1 MSEYIKQETVTEQE
15 TKLARPSAAG
25 FDVEQLVIV
34 PELSVVVA
42 MLLGGVVMLLTGVDF
57 TRIGQAYTALFLGSF
72 GSISAISETLTA
84 AAPVTLAALGVA
96 LGFRAGLFNIGAEG
110 QMIVGGLASV
120 YVGFAVTG
128 LPIFIHLP
136 LALLTGAVA
145 GALWGALP
153 GWLKAATGA
162 HEVITTIM
170 LNLVAMQLTTYLLR
184 TPLMQRPGRTDAISQ
199 NVLPTAQLPKLLD
212 WIDPTLRLN
221 AGILVA
227 LAMVGILYWLLFRTT
242 VGFEFRAVGLNPSA
256 ARYAGMRSSLI
267 TVVVM
272 ALAGALAGLAGANQI
287 LGVLGRATI
296 GFTAGAGFN
305 GIAVALLGRSHPV
318 GVLLAGILFGALEAG
333 GRQMQVAAG
342 VRIDLISIIQAL
354 IIIFVAAP
362 LLMRAAFPWAFRK
375 NLKARG

>member
-1 MSEYIKQETVTEQE
+1 
-15 TKLARPSAAG
+15 
-25 FDVEQLVIV
+25 
-34 PELSVVVA
+34 
-42 MLLGGVVMLLTGVDF
+42 MLM
-57 TRIGQAYTALFLGSF
+57 
-72 GSISAISETLTA
+72 
-84 AAPVTLAALGVA
+84 
-96 LGFRAGLFNIGAEG
+96 
-110 QMIVGGLASV
+110 
-120 YVGFAVTG
+120 
-128 LPIFIHLP
+128 P
-136 LALLTGAVA
+136 L
-145 GALWGALP
+145 
-153 GWLKAATGA
+153 
-162 HEVITTIM
+162 
-170 LNLVAMQLTTYLLR
+170 
-184 TPLMQRPGRTDAISQ
+184 
-199 NVLPTAQLPKLLD
+199 KLLD

-242 VGFEFRAVGLNPSA
+242 VGFEFRAAGLNPSA